1 MHACMPYYKLIVSGS
16 FSLAIATDETPWP
29 RTTANVDQAG
39 LEESVA
45 VNTSPYHH
53 ISLFS
58 IAFMITKCMLH

>member
-1 MHACMPYYKLIVSGS
+1 MPYFSGS
-16 FSLAIATDETPWP
+16 FPLAIATGETPWP
-29 RTTANVDQAG
+29 ITTAANVDQAG

-45 VNTSPYHH
+45 VNNSPYHH